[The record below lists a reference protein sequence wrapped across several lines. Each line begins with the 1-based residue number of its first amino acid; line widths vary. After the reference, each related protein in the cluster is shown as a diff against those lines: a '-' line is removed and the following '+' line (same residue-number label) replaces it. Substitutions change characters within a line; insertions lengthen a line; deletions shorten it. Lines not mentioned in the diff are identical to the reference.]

1 MCGLCQPAARCPP
14 GRRNVR
20 PAKRASFTAT
30 TCFST
35 RVHERS
41 GASAGGLAPVP
52 APRRTSAAASGV
64 SRRDAAAWDSR
75 ESLVHRAL
83 PVYLG
88 LLLAILTV
96 VAIVLLVMVRHVLLV
111 LFVSVLFAAALT
123 GPSEWLHRRSRLP
136 LGLAA
141 VLIYIACFALIVGI
155 GWVVVPPLL
164 GQVVE
169 FADRAPEYAERYE
182 GIREAYAE
190 LRADF
195 PALPPFEEQLSRL
208 GDAILDRAGERA
220 AALPGDVFSIF
231 IDLLAVFFISLLLL
245 TNRLRIRDFV
255 LSLTHPE
262 HRRRTGLVLDRT
274 WLRIGG
280 YLRAKVIVMAIVG
293 ALTYLSLVVLG
304 VPFAIPLSVIVAFG
318 ELIPLVGSWL
328 ARIPLL
334 AIAALDSPRTFVLT
348 FLASIVIQNL
358 QGYVISPLVE
368 GDQLD
373 IHPLLVFVA
382 VLVGASLGGAIGA
395 FVAVPAAAIVDLVVR
410 EVVVPWRRAQLRGSA
425 AAAPR
430 RPTAHAP

>member
-1 MCGLCQPAARCPP
+1 M
-14 GRRNVR
+14 
-20 PAKRASFTAT
+20 
-30 TCFST
+30 
-35 RVHERS
+35 
-41 GASAGGLAPVP
+41 
-52 APRRTSAAASGV
+52 
-64 SRRDAAAWDSR
+64 
-75 ESLVHRAL
+75 HRAL
-83 PVYLG
+83 PVYFG
-88 LLLAILTV
+88 LLFAILTV
-96 VAIVLLVMVRHVLLV
+96 LAVVLLFMVRHVLLV

-141 VLIYIACFALIVGI
+141 VLIYIASFALIVGI
-155 GWVVVPPLL
+155 GWIVVPPLL

-195 PALPPFEEQLSRL
+195 PALPPFSEQLSRL
-208 GDAILDRAGERA
+208 GEAIIDRAGERA

-245 TNRLRIRDFV
+245 TNRLRIREFL
-255 LSLTHPE
+255 LSVTHPN

-274 WLRIGG
+274 WLRTGG
-280 YLRAKVIVMAIVG
+280 YLRAKVIVMVIVG
-293 ALTYLSLVVLG
+293 VLTYLSLIVIG

-348 FLASIVIQNL
+348 FAASIVIQNL
-358 QGYVISPLVE
+358 QGYVISPLIE
-368 GDQLD
+368 GNQLE

-395 FVAVPAAAIVDLVVR
+395 FVAVPAAAIADLVVQ
-410 EVVVPWRRAQLRGSA
+410 EVVVPWRRAQLRRSA
-425 AAAPR
+425 AGGPR

>member
-1 MCGLCQPAARCPP
+1 MAPP
-14 GRRNVR
+14 GN
-20 PAKRASFTAT
+20 
-30 TCFST
+30 
-35 RVHERS
+35 
-41 GASAGGLAPVP
+41 
-52 APRRTSAAASGV
+52 
-64 SRRDAAAWDSR
+64 SR
-75 ESLVHRAL
+75 ESLLHRAL
-83 PVYLG
+83 PVYFG
-88 LLLAILTV
+88 LLLAIVTV
-96 VAIVLLVMVRHVLLV
+96 VGVLLLFMVRHVLLV
-111 LFVSVLFAAALT
+111 LFVSVLLAAALT

-141 VLIYIACFALIVGI
+141 VLIYIASFAVVVGI

-182 GIREAYAE
+182 GIRRAYAE

-195 PALPPFEEQLSRL
+195 PALPPFEEQQSRL
-208 GDAILDRAGERA
+208 GDAILERAGERA
-220 AALPGDVFSIF
+220 AGLPGDVFSIF
-231 IDLLAVFFISLLLL
+231 LDLLAVFFVSLLLL

-255 LSLTHPE
+255 LSLTHPD
-262 HRRRTGLVLDRT
+262 HRRRAGLVLDRT

-293 ALTYLSLVVLG
+293 ALTYVSLIVIG
-304 VPFAIPLSVIVAFG
+304 VPFAVPLSVIAAFG

-328 ARIPLL
+328 ARIPLF

-348 FLASIVIQNL
+348 LVASIVIQNL

-410 EVVVPWRRAQLRGSA
+410 DVVVPWRRAQLWGSGA
-425 AAAPR
+425 AVPR
-430 RPTAHAP
+430 RPTPNGP

>member
-1 MCGLCQPAARCPP
+1 MA
-14 GRRNVR
+14 
-20 PAKRASFTAT
+20 
-30 TCFST
+30 
-35 RVHERS
+35 
-41 GASAGGLAPVP
+41 
-52 APRRTSAAASGV
+52 
-64 SRRDAAAWDSR
+64 SR
-75 ESLVHRAL
+75 ESLLHRSL

-96 VAIVLLVMVRHVLLV
+96 VAVLLLFMIRHVLLV
-111 LFVSVLFAAALT
+111 LFVSALFAAALT

-136 LGLAA
+136 LGLSA
-141 VLIYIACFALIVGI
+141 VLLYIASFALILAI

-182 GIREAYAE
+182 GVREAYAD
-190 LRADF
+190 LREDF
-195 PALPPFEEQLSRL
+195 PALPPFEEQVARL
-208 GDAILDRAGERA
+208 GDAIVDRAGERA

-231 IDLLAVFFISLLLL
+231 LDLLAVFFISLLLL

-255 LSLTHPE
+255 LSLTHPD
-262 HRRRTGLVLDRT
+262 HRRRTGLILDRT

-280 YLRAKVIVMAIVG
+280 YLRAKVIVMTIVG
-293 ALTYLSLVVLG
+293 VLTYVSLVVIG
-304 VPFAIPLSVIVAFG
+304 VPFAVPLSVIAAFG

-328 ARIPLL
+328 ARIPLF

-348 FLASIVIQNL
+348 FIASVLIQNL
-358 QGYVISPLVE
+358 QGYVISPLIE

-373 IHPLLVFVA
+373 IHPLVVFVA
-382 VLVGASLGGAIGA
+382 VLVGASLAGPIGA

-425 AAAPR
+425 SVSQR
-430 RPTAHAP
+430 RPAAHGP

>member
-1 MCGLCQPAARCPP
+1 MPEDADAHRVAAT
-14 GRRNVR
+14 
-20 PAKRASFTAT
+20 S
-30 TCFST
+30 
-35 RVHERS
+35 
-41 GASAGGLAPVP
+41 
-52 APRRTSAAASGV
+52 SAASRV
-64 SRRDAAAWDSR
+64 SRRHAAGDSR
-75 ESLVHRAL
+75 ESLLHRAL

-88 LLLAILTV
+88 LLFAILTV
-96 VAIVLLVMVRHVLLV
+96 VSVLLLFMVRHVLLV

-123 GPSEWLHRRSRLP
+123 GPSEWLRRRSRLP

-141 VLIYIACFALIVGI
+141 VLIYVASFALIVGI

-164 GQVVE
+164 GQLVE
-169 FADRAPEYAERYE
+169 FADRAPEYADRYQ
-182 GIREAYAE
+182 GVREAYAE
-190 LRADF
+190 LGR
-195 PALPPFEEQLSRL
+195 LSCTATIRRTAVSAR
-208 GDAILDRAGERA
+208 GRDPQPGGPRA

-245 TNRLRIRDFV
+245 TNRLRLRDFV
-255 LSLTHPE
+255 LSLTHPD

-274 WLRIGG
+274 WLPIGA

-293 ALTYLSLVVLG
+293 ALTYVSLIVIG

-358 QGYVISPLVE
+358 QGYVISPLIE

-382 VLVGASLGGAIGA
+382 VLVAPHSAAPSAHSSRSRRRRSSTSSCRTSSSRGAVRSSGA
-395 FVAVPAAAIVDLVVR
+395 PPRL
-410 EVVVPWRRAQLRGSA
+410 RRAD
-425 AAAPR
+425 P
-430 RPTAHAP
+430 RPTHRERDR

>member
-1 MCGLCQPAARCPP
+1 MVP
-14 GRRNVR
+14 
-20 PAKRASFTAT
+20 
-30 TCFST
+30 
-35 RVHERS
+35 S
-41 GASAGGLAPVP
+41 GG
-52 APRRTSAAASGV
+52 
-64 SRRDAAAWDSR
+64 SR
-75 ESLVHRAL
+75 ESFVHRAL
-83 PVYLG
+83 PIYLG
-88 LLLAILTV
+88 LLFAILTV
-96 VAIVLLVMVRHVLLV
+96 VAVVLLFMVRHVLLV

-123 GPSEWLHRRSRLP
+123 GPSEWLHRRVRLP

-141 VLIYIACFALIVGI
+141 VVIYIASFAVIVGI
-155 GWVVVPPLL
+155 GWIVVPPLL

-169 FADRAPEYAERYE
+169 FADRAPEYADRYE
-182 GIREAYAE
+182 AVREAYAD

-208 GDAILDRAGERA
+208 GDAILDRAGDRA
-220 AALPGDVFSIF
+220 AALPGDVFSVF
-231 IDLLAVFFISLLLL
+231 IDLLAVFFVSLLLL

-255 LSLTHPE
+255 LSLTSPE
-262 HRRRTGLVLDRT
+262 HRRRTGFVLDRT

-293 ALTYLSLVVLG
+293 ALTYVSLIVIG

-348 FLASIVIQNL
+348 FLASILIQNL
-358 QGYVISPLVE
+358 QGYLISPVVE

-382 VLVGASLGGAIGA
+382 VLVGASLGGAVGA

-425 AAAPR
+425 AGTPR

>member
-1 MCGLCQPAARCPP
+1 MAP
-14 GRRNVR
+14 
-20 PAKRASFTAT
+20 
-30 TCFST
+30 
-35 RVHERS
+35 S
-41 GASAGGLAPVP
+41 GG
-52 APRRTSAAASGV
+52 
-64 SRRDAAAWDSR
+64 SR

-83 PVYLG
+83 PIYLG
-88 LLLAILTV
+88 LLFAILTV
-96 VAIVLLVMVRHVLLV
+96 VAVVGLFVVRHVLLV
-111 LFVSVLFAAALT
+111 LFVSLLFSAALT
-123 GPSEWLHRRSRLP
+123 GPSEWLHRRFRLP

-141 VLIYIACFALIVGI
+141 VLIYIASFAVIVGI
-155 GWVVVPPLL
+155 GWIVVPPLL

-169 FADRAPEYAERYE
+169 FADRAPEYADRYE
-182 GIREAYAE
+182 GVRDAYAE
-190 LRADF
+190 LRSDF

-208 GDAILDRAGERA
+208 GDAILDRAGDRA

-231 IDLLAVFFISLLLL
+231 IDLLAVFFVSLLLL

-255 LSLTHPE
+255 LSLTSPD

-293 ALTYLSLVVLG
+293 ALTYVSLIVIG

-348 FLASIVIQNL
+348 FLASILIQNL
-358 QGYVISPLVE
+358 QGYVISPVVE

-395 FVAVPAAAIVDLVVR
+395 FVAVPAAAIVDLVVQ

-425 AAAPR
+425 AATPR
-430 RPTAHAP
+430 RPTTHAP

>member
-1 MCGLCQPAARCPP
+1 MAP
-14 GRRNVR
+14 
-20 PAKRASFTAT
+20 
-30 TCFST
+30 
-35 RVHERS
+35 S
-41 GASAGGLAPVP
+41 GS
-52 APRRTSAAASGV
+52 
-64 SRRDAAAWDSR
+64 SR

-83 PVYLG
+83 PIYLG
-88 LLLAILTV
+88 LLFAILTV
-96 VAIVLLVMVRHVLLV
+96 VAVVVLFMVRHVLLV

-123 GPSEWLHRRSRLP
+123 GPSEWLHRQFRLP

-141 VLIYIACFALIVGI
+141 AVIYIACFAVIVGI
-155 GWVVVPPLL
+155 GWIVVPPLL

-169 FADRAPEYAERYE
+169 FADRAPEYADRYD

-190 LRADF
+190 LRTDF

-231 IDLLAVFFISLLLL
+231 IDLLAVFFVSLLLL

-255 LSLTHPE
+255 LSLTYPD

-293 ALTYLSLVVLG
+293 ALTYVSLIVIG

-328 ARIPLL
+328 ARIPLF
-334 AIAALDSPRTFVLT
+334 AIAALDSPRTFLLT
-348 FLASIVIQNL
+348 FLASILIQNL
-358 QGYVISPLVE
+358 QGYVISPVVE

-382 VLVGASLGGAIGA
+382 VLVGASLGGAVGA

-410 EVVVPWRRAQLRGSA
+410 EVVVPWRRAQLGGSA

-430 RPTAHAP
+430 RPTTHAP

>member
-1 MCGLCQPAARCPP
+1 MAP
-14 GRRNVR
+14 
-20 PAKRASFTAT
+20 
-30 TCFST
+30 
-35 RVHERS
+35 S
-41 GASAGGLAPVP
+41 G
-52 APRRTSAAASGV
+52 
-64 SRRDAAAWDSR
+64 DSP
-75 ESLVHRAL
+75 ESLARRAL
-83 PVYLG
+83 PIYLG
-88 LLLAILTV
+88 LLFAILTV
-96 VAIVLLVMVRHVLLV
+96 VAVALLFMVRHVLLV
-111 LFVSVLFAAALT
+111 LFVSALVAAALSE
-123 GPSEWLHRRSRLP
+123 PSEWLHRRFRLP

-141 VLIYIACFALIVGI
+141 VVISIVCFAVVVGI

-169 FADRAPEYAERYE
+169 FADRAPEYADRYE
-182 GIREAYAE
+182 GVREAYAE

-231 IDLLAVFFISLLLL
+231 VDLLAVFFVALLFL

-255 LSLTHPE
+255 LSLTHPD
-262 HRRRTGLVLDRT
+262 HRRRTGLVLDRA

-280 YLRAKVIVMAIVG
+280 YLRAKLIVMAIVG
-293 ALTYLSLVVLG
+293 TLTYVSLILIG

-348 FLASIVIQNL
+348 FLASILIQNL
-358 QGYVISPLVE
+358 QGYVISPVVE
-368 GDQLD
+368 GDQLE

-382 VLVGASLGGAIGA
+382 VLVGASLGGAVGA
-395 FVAVPAAAIVDLVVR
+395 FVAVPAAAIVDLVVQ
-410 EVVVPWRRAQLRGSA
+410 EVVVPWRRMQLRGSA
-425 AAAPR
+425 PRPPPARAP
-430 RPTAHAP
+430 

>member
-1 MCGLCQPAARCPP
+1 MAPP
-14 GRRNVR
+14 G
-20 PAKRASFTAT
+20 
-30 TCFST
+30 
-35 RVHERS
+35 
-41 GASAGGLAPVP
+41 
-52 APRRTSAAASGV
+52 
-64 SRRDAAAWDSR
+64 DSH
-75 ESLVHRAL
+75 ESLIHRAL
-83 PVYLG
+83 PIYLG
-88 LLLAILTV
+88 LLFAILTV
-96 VAIVLLVMVRHVLLV
+96 VGVVLLFMVRHVLLV

-123 GPSEWLHRRSRLP
+123 GPSEWLHRRSRVP

-141 VLIYIACFALIVGI
+141 VLTYIACFALVVGI
-155 GWVVVPPLL
+155 GWIVVPPLF

-169 FADRAPEYAERYE
+169 FADRAPEYTDRYK
-182 GIREAYAE
+182 GIREAYSE

-255 LSLTHPE
+255 LSLTHPD

-274 WLRIGG
+274 WLRLGG
-280 YLRAKVIVMAIVG
+280 YLRAKAMVMAIVG
-293 ALTYLSLVVLG
+293 ALTYVSLLVIG
-304 VPFAIPLSVIVAFG
+304 VPFAIPLSILVAFG

-334 AIAALDSPRTFVLT
+334 GIAALDSPRTFVLT
-348 FLASIVIQNL
+348 FLASILIQNL
-358 QGYVISPLVE
+358 QGYVISPIVE

-373 IHPLLVFVA
+373 IHPLVVFVA
-382 VLVGASLGGAIGA
+382 VLLGASLGGAIGA
-395 FVAVPAAAIVDLVVR
+395 FVAVPAAAIVDLVAR
-410 EVVVPWRRAQLRGSA
+410 EVAVPWRRAQLRD
-425 AAAPR
+425 AAPR

>member
-1 MCGLCQPAARCPP
+1 MVQP
-14 GRRNVR
+14 
-20 PAKRASFTAT
+20 
-30 TCFST
+30 
-35 RVHERS
+35 
-41 GASAGGLAPVP
+41 GG
-52 APRRTSAAASGV
+52 
-64 SRRDAAAWDSR
+64 SRG
-75 ESLVHRAL
+75 SLVHRAL
-83 PVYLG
+83 PIYLG
-88 LLLAILTV
+88 LLFAILTV
-96 VAIVLLVMVRHVLLV
+96 VAVLLLFMVRDVLLV
-111 LFVSVLFAAALT
+111 LFVSMLFAAALT
-123 GPSEWLHRRSRLP
+123 GPSEWLHRRFRLP

-141 VLIYIACFALIVGI
+141 VVIYIASFSVIVGI
-155 GWVVVPPLL
+155 GWIIVPPLL

-169 FADRAPEYAERYE
+169 FADRAPEYADRYE
-182 GIREAYAE
+182 GVREAYAE

-195 PALPPFEEQLSRL
+195 PALPPFEAQLSRL

-220 AALPGDVFSIF
+220 AALPGNVFSIF
-231 IDLLAVFFISLLLL
+231 IDLLAVFFVSLLLL

-255 LSLTHPE
+255 LSLTSPD
-262 HRRRTGLVLDRT
+262 HRRRTGFVLDRT

-293 ALTYLSLVVLG
+293 ALTYVSLIAIG

-318 ELIPLVGSWL
+318 ELVPLVGSWL

-382 VLVGASLGGAIGA
+382 VLVGASLGGALGA
-395 FVAVPAAAIVDLVVR
+395 FVAVPAAAIGDLVVR
-410 EVVVPWRRAQLRGSA
+410 EVVVPWRRAQLRGA
-425 AAAPR
+425 AAAGPR
-430 RPTAHAP
+430 RPTTHAP